1 MRKLAD
7 YTLSAKITGNSDGLK
22 KASDRALKSVEDFAE
37 KYQETFKKS
46 ESIVKSF
53 QDKFKSAMDPIT
65 NAWDK
70 VSSSADSAMGKVS
83 SSVNKIKQP
92 INNVVQH
99 ISAATAPMQNAFS
112 KAFKGVESSSQK
124 TAIELEG
131 DVAKIAE
138 SYRESA
144 EKGKTSVQRSLSEIA
159 GENGKTVDQVRS
171 DAMKIAAAYKDAGLD
186 ASEAINRAYADIGYV
201 AEEKT
206 QKIKTSTK
214 QIGSQSEETSKKVA
228 KIKDGFS
235 EAATGVTQSCE
246 KIASKL
252 KLISDQAQNIGSKL
266 TSSITK
272 PALAAA
278 STLAGITVTK
288 GFTRLTAIDT
298 AKAKLEA
305 LGNSA
310 ENVTDIMTSA
320 NAAVKGT
327 SYGLDEAATTAASAV
342 AAGIQ
347 PGEELTRY
355 LSLTADAA
363 AASGRSMSDMG
374 SIFNKVQTSQA
385 AYTEELN
392 QLADS
397 GIPIYQWLGEEAGLS
412 AAEVKAMASEGQISS
427 EMFLGAVE
435 KNIGG
440 AAKIIGENSFSG
452 ALSNIWA
459 SIGRIGANFL
469 DADGTGQGFFTQ
481 LKPLMVEFKDKLGE
495 LEEKAKVWGQ
505 VFGEAFSGIVEYCRT
520 GKVEVSGFTEQAANI
535 VTKLQP
541 IIDFVKK
548 IVSAFQEMSPK
559 MKGALVGGVVA
570 AGPLITIFG
579 KVAGAVGPI
588 ISVVGK
594 MGSLFAGLCSPIGL
608 VVAALALLAGGFVHL
623 MGTDE
628 GFRDGIISS
637 FEDIKNTCS
646 PIITDIGSTLK
657 SFGTSIMPIISKAVQ
672 DIAPV
677 IMNLLEALAPALLN
691 IANAILPVILDVI
704 SMLVPIISE
713 LAVSILPIITELI
726 NMAAPIIV
734 DLLNMITPLLT
745 SIMSEILPIIQE
757 LLAGIMPIIEQIF
770 TVALNI
776 FSQIMPYISQ
786 LIEMITPF
794 ISQLMQSLVPLL
806 GTIFAA
812 LQKILDPIMK
822 LINQLMPPIITIIQ
836 SIMDVVEA
844 LLPVVM
850 TVIDSIMAA
859 ISPII
864 DFIAEIIG
872 TIIEIVTPI
881 ITFVANVIAEVVA
894 CISPIIESITS
905 IFGKVFD
912 IIGGVVGN
920 IKGAFEGFMKFFTNV
935 FSGNWEKAWEGI
947 KTMISN
953 VWGAIWGVIKGFVN
967 MIIDGINSLWSGI
980 YYAVKGIVDSI
991 GGIAGAIGSIF
1002 GQDWSFSMPAEP
1014 PLIPKLA
1021 RGTDDFRGGLARI
1034 NEGGRGELVSL
1045 PNGSQVIPH
1054 DISVSYAKEA
1064 ARANRAAAVMI
1075 DYDYLINGMVAALG
1089 GVNVTHNTVLD
1100 SKVVASSTAPLID
1113 RNLGDN
1119 AVMEK
1124 RFA

>member
-7 YTLSAKITGNSDGLK
+7 YTLSAKITGN
-22 KASDRALKSVEDFAE
+22 AS
-37 KYQETFKKS
+37 
-46 ESIVKSF
+46 SF
-53 QDKFKSAMDPIT
+53 E
-65 NAWDK
+65 
-70 VSSSADSAMGKVS
+70 
-83 SSVNKIKQP
+83 
-92 INNVVQH
+92 
-99 ISAATAPMQNAFS
+99 
-112 KAFKGVESSSQK
+112 KAF
-124 TAIELEG
+124 
-131 DVAKIAE
+131 
-138 SYRESA
+138 
-144 EKGKTSVQRSLSEIA
+144 
-159 GENGKTVDQVRS
+159 
-171 DAMKIAAAYKDAGLD
+171 AAAQQTL
-186 ASEAINRAYADIGYV
+186 ET
-201 AEEKT
+201 T
-206 QKIKTSTK
+206 QK
-214 QIGSQSEETSKKVA
+214 
-228 KIKDGFS
+228 
-235 EAATGVTQSCE
+235 
-246 KIASKL
+246 KL
-252 KLISDQAQNIGSKL
+252 ESVSLKAQQIGSKL

-278 STLAGITVTK
+278 TALAGIAVTK

-305 LGNSA
+305 LGNST

-342 AAGIQ
+342 AAGIK

-427 EMFLGAVE
+427 EMFLDAVE

-440 AAKIIGENSFSG
+440 AAQIIGEKSFTG

-469 DADGTGQGFFTQ
+469 DANGSGQGFFTQ

-541 IIDFVKK
+541 VIDVVKR
-548 IVSAFQEMSPK
+548 IVAAFQALSPK
-559 MKGALVGGVVA
+559 MKGALVGGVVS

-579 KVAGAVGPI
+579 KVSGAVGPI
-588 ISVVGK
+588 VGVVGK
-594 MGSLFAGLCSPIGL
+594 MGTLFTGLCSPIGL
-608 VVAALALLAGGFVHL
+608 VVAALALLAGGFAYL
-623 MGTDE
+623 MGTNE
-628 GFRDGIISS
+628 GFRSGIVSS
-637 FEDIKNTCS
+637 FEGIKNSCS
-646 PIITDIGSTLK
+646 PIIEEIGNTLK
-657 SFGTSIMPIISKAVQ
+657 SFGTSIMPIITKAVQ

-677 IMNLLEALAPALLN
+677 IMDLLGALAPALLN
-691 IANAILPVILDVI
+691 IANAILPVILNVI

-726 NMAAPIIV
+726 NMVAPIIV

-745 SIMSEILPIIQE
+745 TIMSEILPIIQE
-757 LLAGIMPIIEQIF
+757 LLAGLMPIIEQIL
-770 TVALNI
+770 TVVANVI
-776 FSQIMPYISQ
+776 DQIMPFISQ
-786 LIEMITPF
+786 LIEMLTPF
-794 ISQLMQSLVPLL
+794 ISQLLQSLVPLL
-806 GTIFAA
+806 GNIFAS
-812 LQKILDPIMK
+812 LQKILDPIMQ
-822 LINQLMPPIITIIQ
+822 LIEQLMPPIVSILE
-836 SIMDVVEA
+836 SIMSVVEE
-844 LLPVVM
+844 LLPVVV
-850 TVIDSIMAA
+850 TVIDSIISA
-859 ISPII
+859 ISPIV

-872 TIIEIVTPI
+872 AIIETITPI
-881 ITFVANVIAEVVA
+881 ITFIANVIAEVVA
-894 CISPIIESITS
+894 CISPIIETIKN

-912 IIGGVVGN
+912 IISGVVGN

-935 FSGNWEKAWEGI
+935 FSGNWEEAWEGI

-953 VWGAIWGVIKGFVN
+953 VWEAIWGVIKGFVN

-1045 PNGSQVIPH
+1045 PSGSQVIPH

-1100 SKVVASSTAPLID
+1100 SKVVANSTAPLID

>member
-7 YTLSAKITGNSDGLK
+7 YTLSAKITGN
-22 KASDRALKSVEDFAE
+22 AS
-37 KYQETFKKS
+37 
-46 ESIVKSF
+46 SF
-53 QDKFKSAMDPIT
+53 E
-65 NAWDK
+65 
-70 VSSSADSAMGKVS
+70 
-83 SSVNKIKQP
+83 
-92 INNVVQH
+92 
-99 ISAATAPMQNAFS
+99 
-112 KAFKGVESSSQK
+112 KAF
-124 TAIELEG
+124 
-131 DVAKIAE
+131 
-138 SYRESA
+138 
-144 EKGKTSVQRSLSEIA
+144 
-159 GENGKTVDQVRS
+159 
-171 DAMKIAAAYKDAGLD
+171 AAAQQTL
-186 ASEAINRAYADIGYV
+186 EA
-201 AEEKT
+201 T
-206 QKIKTSTK
+206 QK
-214 QIGSQSEETSKKVA
+214 
-228 KIKDGFS
+228 
-235 EAATGVTQSCE
+235 
-246 KIASKL
+246 KL
-252 KLISDQAQNIGSKL
+252 ESVSLKAQQVGSKL

-278 STLAGITVTK
+278 SALAGITVTK

-305 LGNSA
+305 LGNST

-342 AAGIQ
+342 AAGIK

-427 EMFLGAVE
+427 EMFLDAVE

-440 AAKIIGENSFSG
+440 AAQIIGEKSFTG

-469 DADGTGQGFFTQ
+469 DANGSGQGFFTQ

-646 PIITDIGSTLK
+646 PIITGIGSTLK

-757 LLAGIMPIIEQIF
+757 LLAGLMPIIEQIL
-770 TVALNI
+770 TVVANVI
-776 FSQIMPYISQ
+776 NQIMPFISQ
-786 LIEMITPF
+786 LIEMLTPF
-794 ISQLMQSLVPLL
+794 ISQLLQSLVPLL
-806 GTIFAA
+806 GTIFSA

-822 LINQLMPPIITIIQ
+822 LINQLMPPIVSILE
-836 SIMDVVEA
+836 SIMSVVEE

-850 TVIDSIMAA
+850 TVIDSIISA
-859 ISPII
+859 ISPIV

-872 TIIEIVTPI
+872 AIIETITPI
-881 ITFVANVIAEVVA
+881 ITFVANVIADVLA
-894 CISPIIESITS
+894 CISPIIESIKS

-1075 DYDYLINGMVAALG
+1075 DYDYLINGMAAALG